1 MGDRAGQTGD
11 VEGFSQLQEDD
22 GERLDER
29 WFDQEQEGEDFE
41 YVMLCN
47 KICGAA
53 HYNMQMKVVIETEE
67 EYNEW
72 LDSQE
77 NNKIANL

>member
-1 MGDRAGQTGD
+1 MNT
-11 VEGFSQLQEDD
+11 LN
-22 GERLDER
+22 DES
-29 WFDQEQEGEDFE
+29 FE